1 MRRDVYSGYLKLLGE
16 HGNTLIAANNYATTL
31 IELGRFEEARSLM
44 RKMIPVARR
53 VLGRNDDLTLQ
64 MRGNYARALYADPAA
79 TFDDLREAVAT
90 SKESARIARRVFG
103 SAHPLTGD
111 IGVSLRLA
119 RAALCASEMQSACA

>member
-64 MRGNYARALYADPAA
+64 MRWNYAKALFVDPDA
-79 TFDDLREAVAT
+79 TLANLSEAVT
-90 SKESARIARRVFG
+90 TLEETARTARRVLG
-103 SAHPLTGD
+103 GEYPLT
-111 IGVSLRLA
+111 RP
-119 RAALCASEMQSACA
+119 